1 MPPSLAWT
9 IGGRSDTG
17 WDLTVVRDDPG
28 VRSAARPDLAALSEP
43 DLIAACLAGRAEA
56 FDLVVERHR
65 RAVYNL
71 CYRFV
76 GNHEDASDLTQDTFL
91 RAFRGLKNFKGN
103 AALATW
109 LHRIGVNVCLNRVS
123 IKKLPLEPIGP
134 RGPRD
139 DDRFIDHRTESP
151 SDHLLRDERATQ
163 VRAAIEQLPKKQKAA
178 LVLRMYQ
185 EMSHQEI
192 AESLGSSVGAVKAN
206 VFHALQNLKKLLGE
220 GAR

>member
-1 MPPSLAWT
+1 MAPSLTWT
-9 IGGRSDTG
+9 IGGRSDAG

-28 VRSAARPDLAALSEP
+28 VRSASHPDLTALSEP
-43 DLIAACLAGRAEA
+43 DLISACLAGRSEA
-56 FDLVVERHR
+56 FDLLVERHR
-65 RAVYNL
+65 RSVYNL

-76 GNHEDASDLTQDTFL
+76 ANHEDASDLTQDVFL

-103 AALATW
+103 AALGTW
-109 LHRIGVNVCLNRVS
+109 LHRISVNVCLNRVS
-123 IKKLPLEPIGP
+123 VKKPPVEPIGP
-134 RGPRD
+134 GGD
-139 DDRFIDHRTESP
+139 DQFIDHRTESA
-151 SDHLLRDERATQ
+151 SDHLLRGERALQ

-192 AESLGSSVGAVKAN
+192 AEALGSSVGAVKAN